1 MAAKTRI
8 KIYTPKNEFI
18 ASCKYF
24 EDASILSLAG
34 GPGMTVRMGHAKRD
48 TIWTEPDHDNDADR
62 DSATE
67 YQSGPCDCDHPTEPR
82 LARRSHGHEPDQD
95 VGLAHVS
102 KVDSEST

>member
-62 DSATE
+62 DTQFWSTIDAW
-67 YQSGPCDCDHPTEPR
+67 
-82 LARRSHGHEPDQD
+82 
-95 VGLAHVS
+95 
-102 KVDSEST
+102 SEGVKKQILEWENEGVYAKANNEGN